1 MKKKLTIKD
10 VALAAISV
18 YLGSC
23 YVKGNLNVF
32 EFTNA
37 ERLAQIFLFIFVLWV
52 FSFIKLIQTHL
63 F

>member
-10 VALAAISV
+10 VVLAAIAV

-32 EFTNA
+32 EFTIT
-37 ERLAQIFLFIFVLWV
+37 ERMAQIFLFIFILWA
-52 FSFIKLIQTHL
+52 FSYIKIMQDE
-63 F
+63 